1 MYLDGFINNLVP
13 VYSMISNKYKITE
26 QLGHGNF
33 GSVFKGENIRTN
45 EKVAIK
51 IMAVNDK
58 DILIHEAKIYNLLGN
73 INYFPRFKWFGYN
86 DDRYYLVM
94 NLLGESLSTFK
105 KRNHRLSEMFV
116 AMIGEQMIKRLQ
128 TIHKKGIIHR
138 DIKPSNFVFGTNS
151 DSNIIFLIDYGF
163 SKGYIQNDNKHMSM
177 KKTNNIIGTLNYIS
191 LNVHKKYEPS
201 RRDDIESVCYILM
214 YLLDVMSWDK
224 YKEPS
229 VSNILKIID
238 EKENIVNCKNIP
250 FFIRK
255 MIEYVRELK
264 FEEEPDYSL
273 LISYIRS
280 EQNMFS
286 ISI

>member
-1 MYLDGFINNLVP
+1 
-13 VYSMISNKYKITE
+13 MISNKYKIIE

-51 IMAVNDK
+51 IMTENDK

-73 INYFPRFKWFGYN
+73 MNYFPRFKWFGCN
-86 DDRYYLVM
+86 DNKYYLVM

-105 KRNHRLSEMFV
+105 RRNQKLSEIFV
-116 AMIGEQMIKRLQ
+116 TNIGEQMIQRLQ
-128 TIHKKGIIHR
+128 TIHNKGIIHR

-163 SKGYIQNDNKHMSM
+163 SKGFIQNDNKHMSM

-191 LNVHKKYEPS
+191 LHVHKKYEPS
-201 RRDDIESVCYILM
+201 RRDDLESVCYVLM
-214 YLLDVMSWDK
+214 YLLDVMSWEK

-229 VSNILKIID
+229 VSNILKMVY
-238 EKENIVNCKNIP
+238 EKENIVNCENIP
-250 FFIRK
+250 IFIRK
-255 MIEYVRELK
+255 MIQYIRELK
-264 FEEEPDYSL
+264 FEEQPDYSL
-273 LISYIRS
+273 LISYIRA
-280 EQNMFS
+280 EQKES
-286 ISI
+286 YISI